1 MEGTRVLQKA
11 YSSLMFRFVDLLN
24 DMGEAEA
31 FVIDGDSLLH
41 ELLKCPRMRSAG
53 RLGPPLLPIVYG
65 FEDFLKRT
73 EDCGGSFKITF
84 FRCNEVLWMQQPAM
98 LAVRRLLLSHLILN
112 TTVEVLEFES
122 WWGGAWG
129 AFLADEMPAFVMMS
143 GGGDLCA
150 DRGIFLAMLGS
161 LMVHGQHVAFLGEA
175 QHHNG
180 NLQAFLVR
188 VDLGLRR
195 LRCEDPDIR
204 SKLWREVRAVGQG
217 AQESLSHLQP
227 HEPGL
232 REFVQRAL
240 PDAGRVERG
249 PGAMGAVGLAAS
261 FWSMGFRSAVAV
273 WCCAQVLRQTG
284 CGDSDRLV
292 AASWLAR
299 AFILHAVLI
308 EHLALEQ
315 RALRAPRLA
324 GGGAHLIEGFLE
336 DVCRWIARGL
346 GEAVRWMEGGEG
358 DTGARRLLAEKWR
371 CKLEFC
377 DAYDGLLF
385 GACCVALAQSCGTQG
400 LSKDVRNEFARGES
414 CLVYLLGEDPVR
426 HSVEAGSLGVVPH
439 AIAQAVCGCCRA
451 ADAVTLSGP
460 STALRE
466 QRARHCEEET
476 APISR
481 HPLVSGFLGRDCDLP
496 LQMDRTEFAAAAPE
510 THHWHVMRPLE
521 PTFL

>member
-1 MEGTRVLQKA
+1 
-11 YSSLMFRFVDLLN
+11 MFRFVDLLN

-73 EDCGGSFKITF
+73 EDCGGSFKIAF
-84 FRCNEVLWMQQPAM
+84 FRCNEVLWMQQPGM
-98 LAVRRLLLSHLILN
+98 LAVRRLLLPHLILN

-175 QHHNG
+175 QHYNG

-188 VDLGLRR
+188 ADLGFRR

-204 SKLWREVRAVGQG
+204 SKLWRE
-217 AQESLSHLQP
+217 
-227 HEPGL
+227 
-232 REFVQRAL
+232 
-240 PDAGRVERG
+240 
-249 PGAMGAVGLAAS
+249 
-261 FWSMGFRSAVAV
+261 
-273 WCCAQVLRQTG
+273 VLRQTG

-336 DVCRWIARGL
+336 DVCRWIARGV
-346 GEAVRWMEGGEG
+346 GEAVRWREGGEG

-414 CLVYLLGEDPVR
+414 CLVYLLGDDPVR

-521 PTFL
+521 PTFLKQ